1 VLSAVI
7 LAAGESTRMGSPKAL
22 LPDPDGRPFVARFV
36 RTLRA
41 AELTDL
47 LLVTGSQH
55 DAISSALTA
64 DGVREYVRVVRNPD
78 PARGQLSSIW
88 TALDACPPDAEGLLM
103 TLVDVPMLTS
113 GTVRAVVEAWRN
125 TGAPVARPIVEGR
138 RGHPVIFDRQLFDE
152 LRSAPLDS
160 GARVVVRAHWAQS
173 VDVPVQDPGCLIDVD
188 TPADYRRLLD

>member
-1 VLSAVI
+1 
-7 LAAGESTRMGSPKAL
+7 
-22 LPDPDGRPFVARFV
+22 
-36 RTLRA
+36 
-41 AELTDL
+41 
-47 LLVTGSQH
+47 
-55 DAISSALTA
+55 
-64 DGVREYVRVVRNPD
+64 
-78 PARGQLSSIW
+78 
-88 TALDACPPDAEGLLM
+88 M

-113 GTVRAVVEAWRN
+113 GTVRAVVEAWLN